1 MNLAAKIDD
10 IGKPAWIGL
19 MVLSFVAFWPLGLGV
34 LAYLIWSGRMGCWGH
49 RHDRWNDKI
58 DRMQDKLDRMRARAG
73 EWSRGDQRWGGWASS
88 GQQSSGNRAFDE
100 YRVETLRRL
109 EEEQREFKD
118 FLDRLRHAKDK
129 AEFDQFMADR
139 RNRPPAPPAGNGM
152 EGEPAR

>member
-19 MVLSFVAFWPLGLGV
+19 VILSFAAFWPLGLGL
-34 LAYLIWSGRMGCWGH
+34 LAYLIWSGRMGCWGN
-49 RHDRWNDKI
+49 RHERWNDKI
-58 DRMQDKLDRMRARAG
+58 DRMQEKVDRMRARAG
-73 EWSRGDQRWGGWASS
+73 EWGRSDSRWGGWGASA
-88 GQQSSGNRAFDE
+88 QQSSGNRAFDE
-100 YRVETLRRL
+100 YRIETLRRL

-118 FLDRLRHAKDK
+118 FLERLRHAKDK

-139 RNRPPAPPAGNGM
+139 RSRPAAPPSGNGL